1 MPNEIEQTWPDT
13 FTEERDFCF
22 HEVDYSIRV
31 QVTDERFFVE
41 AQDVETGEL
50 WRNCFERV
58 YIEDIT
64 RKASSFKKFKVF
76 TKMLLDAMAC
86 DGDPNC
92 AVSINLHTYE
102 HLEKLIHNKTQKVSN
117 RAKNKRYLILTYEA
131 DYDRVQY
138 PLCLK
143 YTTPSS
149 AEMLKELAKLRRQ
162 IHCYRKKEKENEVEL
177 IHKSKKSLK
186 EENRRL
192 KLLLEREAAPDAGH
206 LQDNLEAIEY
216 EVEELRILLEQ
227 KDEELLNYKQGTVG
241 SADLVEQLEKT
252 LMRVEKENED
262 LNRVHKKEMKR
273 ITDELTSRDT
283 EIDKLRGQ
291 LERLRSRH
299 SKLQTEH
306 QKLLNKKSELTM
318 SRYKSQRWKRD
329 YRSSISPSV
338 RSRKSSTE
346 RKLTTSLRMS
356 STERK
361 LSTFSRRNRSN
372 SASKTRRRSF
382 SYRSPTSSL
391 RSLTRGTGSDTR
403 STNNS
408 RSPSSSRR
416 GRSPRPRF
424 DPTAW
429 LKAKRERSKSRSNS
443 QTWGKAPIKRRTRS
457 ASPSI
462 RRSSSRNLSPRS
474 EAIQRPWRSRLKTS
488 STANLLS
495 QVKNSRNGLLA
506 KRSPRRK
513 KKLNADEQIENIDS
527 RLSALQTFLEAAKA
541 NGEY

>member
-1 MPNEIEQTWPDT
+1 MPNDEEQTWPDT

-22 HEVDYSIRV
+22 HEIDYSIRI
-31 QVTDERFFVE
+31 QVTDNRFFLE
-41 AQDVETGEL
+41 AQNVDTGEL
-50 WRNCFERV
+50 WRNCFEKV

-102 HLEKLIHNKTQKVSN
+102 HLEALIQTKTQKVSN

-162 IHCYRKKEKENEVEL
+162 IQCYRKKEKENESG
-177 IHKSKKSLK
+177 INNKSLRSNLM

-192 KLLLEREAAPDAGH
+192 KLLLERDSPDTAH

-216 EVEELRILLEQ
+216 EVEELRLLLEQ
-227 KDEELLNYKQGTVG
+227 KDEELHNYKQAG
-241 SADLVEQLEKT
+241 SANVVEQLEKT

-262 LNRVHKKEMKR
+262 LTRIHKKELKR
-273 ITDELTSRDT
+273 VTDELSSRDA

-291 LERLRSRH
+291 LDRLRSRI
-299 SKLQTEH
+299 SKLQTENR
-306 QKLLNKKSELTM
+306 KLLDEKSELTM
-318 SRYKSQRWKRD
+318 SRYKSQRWKRG
-329 YRSSISPSV
+329 YRTSVSPSL

-346 RKLTTSLRMS
+346 RKLSTSLRMS

-361 LSTFSRRNRSN
+361 LNTFSRRNRSN
-372 SASKTRRRSF
+372 SASKTRRRSY
-382 SYRSPTSSL
+382 SYNRSPTSSL
-391 RSLTRGTGSDTR
+391 RNGTRGTASDTR
-403 STNNS
+403 STNS
-408 RSPSSSRR
+408 RSPSSRR

-429 LKAKRERSKSRSNS
+429 LKAKRERSKSRSAS
-443 QTWGKAPIKRRTRS
+443 QTWGKPPIKRRTRS
-457 ASPSI
+457 ASPSL

-474 EAIQRPWRSRLKTS
+474 EAIQRPWRSRLRNS

-495 QVKNSRNGLLA
+495 GVKNSRRGLRN
-506 KRSPRRK
+506 KSSSRGIQ
-513 KKLNADEQIENIDS
+513 KLNADEQIENIDS

>member
-1 MPNEIEQTWPDT
+1 MPNDETQTWPDT

-22 HEVDYSIRV
+22 HEIDYSIRIH
-31 QVTDERFFVE
+31 VTDDRFFLE

-50 WRNCFERV
+50 WRNCFEKI

-86 DGDPNC
+86 NGDSNC

-102 HLEKLIHNKTQKVSN
+102 HLEALIQNKTQKVSN

-162 IHCYRKKEKENEVEL
+162 IQCYRRKEKENQDGL
-177 IHKSKKSLK
+177 ITKSSKTSLL

-192 KLLLEREAAPDAGH
+192 KLLLERDAPDAAH

-216 EVEELRILLEQ
+216 EVEELRMLLEQ
-227 KDEELLNYKQGTVG
+227 KDEELHNYKQAG
-241 SADLVEQLEKT
+241 SADIIEQLEKT

-262 LNRVHKKEMKR
+262 LTRIHKKEIKR
-273 ITDELTSRDT
+273 ITDELSSRDA

-291 LERLRSRH
+291 LDRLRSRL

-306 QKLLNKKSELTM
+306 QKLLNEKSELTM
-318 SRYKSQRWKRD
+318 SRYKSQRWKRG
-329 YRSSISPSV
+329 YRSSVSPSL
-338 RSRKSSTE
+338 RSRNSSTE
-346 RKLTTSLRMS
+346 RKLSTSLRMS

-372 SASKTRRRSF
+372 SASKTRRRSY
-382 SYRSPTSSL
+382 SYNRSPSSSVRNL
-391 RSLTRGTGSDTR
+391 ARGAASDTR
-403 STNNS
+403 STNS
-408 RSPSSSRR
+408 RSPSSRR

-429 LKAKRERSKSRSNS
+429 LKAKRERNKSRSTS
-443 QTWGKAPIKRRTRS
+443 QTWGKPPIKRRTRS
-457 ASPSI
+457 ASPSL

-474 EAIQRPWRSRLKTS
+474 EAIQRPWKSRLRNS

-495 QVKNSRNGLLA
+495 GVKNSRSGLLS
-506 KRSPRRK
+506 KRSSRRK
-513 KKLNADEQIENIDS
+513 QKLNADEQIENIDS

>member
-1 MPNEIEQTWPDT
+1 MPIEEEQTWPDT

-22 HEVDYSIRV
+22 HEIDYSIRV
-31 QVTDERFFVE
+31 QVTDDRFFLE
-41 AQDVETGEL
+41 AQDVASGEL
-50 WRNCFERV
+50 WRNCFEKV

-92 AVSINLHTYE
+92 AVSINLHAYE
-102 HLEKLIHNKTQKVSN
+102 HLEALIHNKTQKVSN

-162 IHCYRKKEKENEVEL
+162 IQCYRKKEKENEVQL
-177 IHKSKKSLK
+177 IEKSSRKRLM

-192 KLLLEREAAPDAGH
+192 KLLLETDAPDAAH
-206 LQDNLEAIEY
+206 LQDNLEAIED

-227 KDEELLNYKQGTVG
+227 KDEELQNYKQAG
-241 SADLVEQLEKT
+241 SEEIEEQLEKT

-262 LNRVHKKEMKR
+262 LTRIHKKEIKR
-273 ITDELTSRDT
+273 ITDELSSRDA

-291 LERLRSRH
+291 LERLRSRL
-299 SKLQTEH
+299 SKLQTEN
-306 QKLLNKKSELTM
+306 QKLLNEKSELTM
-318 SRYKSQRWKRD
+318 SRYKTKRWKRG
-329 YRSSISPSV
+329 YRSCLSPSQ
-338 RSRKSSTE
+338 RSRKSSNE
-346 RKLTTSLRMS
+346 RKLSTSLRMS

-372 SASKTRRRSF
+372 SGSKNRKRSF
-382 SYRSPTSSL
+382 SYRSPSSSL
-391 RSLTRGTGSDTR
+391 PKLTRGKALDTR
-403 STNNS
+403 STNS
-408 RSPSSSRR
+408 RSPSSRR

-429 LKAKRERSKSRSNS
+429 VKAKRERSTSRSTLH
-443 QTWGKAPIKRRTRS
+443 TWGKPPIKRRTRS
-457 ASPSI
+457 ASPSL
-462 RRSSSRNLSPRS
+462 RRSSSRDLSPRS
-474 EAIQRPWRSRLKTS
+474 EAIQRPWRSKLRNS
-488 STANLLS
+488 APNLLTER
-495 QVKNSRNGLLA
+495 KHPRNRLLS

>member
-1 MPNEIEQTWPDT
+1 MPNEEEQTWPDT

-22 HEVDYSIRV
+22 HEIDYSIRIH
-31 QVTDERFFVE
+31 VTDDRFFLE
-41 AQDVETGEL
+41 AQNVDTGEL
-50 WRNCFERV
+50 WRNCFEKI

-102 HLEKLIHNKTQKVSN
+102 HLEALIQNKTQKVSN

-143 YTTPSS
+143 YTVPSS

-162 IHCYRKKEKENEVEL
+162 IQCYRKKEKENESV
-177 IHKSKKSLK
+177 INNKSSRSNLM

-192 KLLLEREAAPDAGH
+192 KLLLERDSPDTAQ

-227 KDEELLNYKQGTVG
+227 KDEELHNYKQAS
-241 SADLVEQLEKT
+241 SANVVEQLEKT

-262 LNRVHKKEMKR
+262 LTRIHKKELKR
-273 ITDELTSRDT
+273 VTDELSARDT

-291 LERLRSRH
+291 LDRLRSRI
-299 SKLQTEH
+299 SKLQTENR
-306 QKLLNKKSELTM
+306 KLLDEKSELTM
-318 SRYKSQRWKRD
+318 SRYKSQRWKRG
-329 YRSSISPSV
+329 YRTSVSPSL

-346 RKLTTSLRMS
+346 RKLSTSLRMS

-361 LSTFSRRNRSN
+361 LNTFSRRNRSN
-372 SASKTRRRSF
+372 SASKTRRRSY
-382 SYRSPTSSL
+382 SYNRSPTSSL
-391 RSLTRGTGSDTR
+391 RNGTRGTASDTR
-403 STNNS
+403 STNS
-408 RSPSSSRR
+408 RSPASRR

-429 LKAKRERSKSRSNS
+429 LKAKRERSKSRSTS
-443 QTWGKAPIKRRTRS
+443 QTWGKPPIKRRTRS
-457 ASPSI
+457 ASPSL

-474 EAIQRPWRSRLKTS
+474 EAIQRPWRSRRLRNS
-488 STANLLS
+488 STTNLLS
-495 QVKNSRNGLLA
+495 GVKNSRRGQRNKSSSRG
-506 KRSPRRK
+506 KQ
-513 KKLNADEQIENIDS
+513 KLNADEQIENIDS